1 MDGKMASTPQEGQ
14 KAPDFALKDEKGKT
28 HKLSDYKGKQVILY
42 FYPKDDTP
50 GCTTQACDFRDHMEE
65 FKEKNAVILGVS
77 PDDEA
82 SHRKFI
88 AKHRIPYTLLCDADH
103 KAADRY
109 GVWGEKQFMGRRPWA
124 SSAPRSSLTKKAS
137 SPKPSTRSART
148 RTGRCFLSGCKG
160 TIHALQ
166 RPYSS

>member
-1 MDGKMASTPQEGQ
+1 MASTPQEGQ

-109 GVWGEKQFMGRRPWA
+109 GVWGEKQFMG
-124 SSAPRSSLTKKAS
+124 KAS
-137 SPKPSTRSART
+137 MGIIRSTFLIDEKGIISKAFYKVSPDAHWKMLLER
-148 RTGRCFLSGCKG
+148 L
-160 TIHALQ
+160 
-166 RPYSS
+166 

>member
-1 MDGKMASTPQEGQ
+1 MASTPQEGQ
-14 KAPDFALKDEKGKT
+14 QAPDFALKDEKGKT
-28 HKLSDYKGKQVILY
+28 HKLLDYRGKQVILY

-50 GCTTQACDFRDHMEE
+50 GCTTQACDFRDHMGK
-65 FKEKNAVILGVS
+65 FAEKNAVILGVS

-109 GVWGEKQFMGRRPWA
+109 GVWGEKQFMGKT
-124 SSAPRSSLTKKAS
+124 SMGIIRSTFLIDEKGIISKAFHKV
-137 SPKPSTRSART
+137 SPDAHWKMLLER
-148 RTGRCFLSGCKG
+148 L
-160 TIHALQ
+160 
-166 RPYSS
+166 